1 MIKGEDKLESY
12 TKRNVRVDVFESNVK
27 KPSQNQNV
35 FAEKDY
41 SIQQVDNS
49 FGSDEYLVDGN
60 LFDKLQFRKNSF

>member
-41 SIQQVDNS
+41 SIQ
-49 FGSDEYLVDGN
+49 
-60 LFDKLQFRKNSF
+60 